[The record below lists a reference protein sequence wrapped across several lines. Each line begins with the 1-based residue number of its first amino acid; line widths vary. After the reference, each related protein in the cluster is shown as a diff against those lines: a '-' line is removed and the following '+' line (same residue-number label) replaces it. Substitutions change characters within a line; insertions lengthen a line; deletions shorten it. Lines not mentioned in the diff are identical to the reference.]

1 MREPG
6 SYSSYVMLIHNSTT
20 DPHSEPYYEFSEG
33 SRTYGCISTPYT
45 DIVPTLNND
54 TVNATNNFP
63 DDLYEQGLQYFEEG
77 NISEAV
83 DAVEGICARTHSL
96 QDMIRTV

>member
-1 MREPG
+1 MHTHHLQSPL
-6 SYSSYVMLIHNSTT
+6 YPAL
-20 DPHSEPYYEFSEG
+20 PHEQQLS
-33 SRTYGCISTPYT
+33 TYGCISTPYT

-83 DAVEGICARTHSL
+83 DAVEGICARTRSL